1 MFFQWGAKIELS
13 RDVHVEGMLSG
24 SHFTTSDYISEDVVV
39 VLN

>member
-13 RDVHVEGMLSG
+13 RDVHVEGKLSG
-24 SHFTTSDYISEDVVV
+24 SHFTTSDYISEDVIV